1 MAQSAM
7 ITTMKRSI
15 KVKISEYVL
24 YFVIY
29 SAVGA
34 LVETA
39 FRFVT
44 EGQLYGI
51 HGILHFPILP
61 IYGFGALLIL
71 LISNYVR
78 KPIPLFIVATVL
90 TSVLEFISS
99 WIYEMIFGTKL
110 WDYSEK
116 HFNFEGRVSLDNS
129 LGFGVVA
136 LLLVYELHPFVKKW
150 IEKIPSVAIIILA
163 VSIVA
168 VLGIDLT
175 LSFISKLA

>member
-1 MAQSAM
+1 
-7 ITTMKRSI
+7 MKRSLPAM
-15 KVKISEYVL
+15 VSEYFL
-24 YFVIY
+24 YFFIY

-34 LVETA
+34 FVETA

-51 HGILHFPILP
+51 HGILHVPILP
-61 IYGFGALLIL
+61 IYGFGALLIIW
-71 LISNYVR
+71 ISRYVK
-78 KPIPLFIVATVL
+78 KPIPLFVFATIF
-90 TSVLEFISS
+90 TSILEFISS

-150 IEKIPSVAIIILA
+150 IEKIPSVAIIVLA
-163 VSIVA
+163 ASVLA